1 MQVRH
6 IDHVQ
11 LALPA
16 GRGDEARAFYQN
28 LRGLSGLRPETVVAQ
43 EFVTWLRDRGGRRRA
58 GSGAV
63 TALGRST
70 GYG

>member
-1 MQVRH
+1 MLYLFRICSAARQGLR
-6 IDHVQ
+6 DES
-11 LALPA
+11 ALPM
-16 GRGDEARAFYQN
+16 
-28 LRGLSGLRPETVVAQ
+28 RGLSDLRPDTVMAQ
-43 EFVTWLRDRGGRRRA
+43 EFVTWLRDRGGRRGA